1 MSKMYSTA
9 NLSDKELKEQGNR
22 LFDLHKYEDAASCY
36 TKAIMKNPGQALYY
50 TNRAL
55 CHLKLKRWES
65 VCKDCRWA
73 LDIDPCLMKG
83 HFFLG
88 LALLELEL
96 FDEAVKYLQ
105 RGKYNE
111 THFLS
116 SFSSVEQVFDIY
128 LSLKKNTAV
137 DLAKEQKLNYG
148 DDITSVLRLAKKR
161 RFQIREEQRI
171 TQDIELQTYLNQLI
185 VDDAKRNLAALQEQE
200 TTKDSDTETNSAEFA
215 RRKEEIEEKRDTC
228 ISRLNDLFAKVDE
241 RRRKREVPDYL
252 CGKISFEILQEPVIT
267 PSGIT
272 YERKDIEEHLQRVG
286 HFDPVTRVRLT
297 QDQLIP
303 NLAMK
308 EVVDTFLQENEWALH
323 Y

>member
-105 RGKYNE
+105 R
-111 THFLS
+111 
-116 SFSSVEQVFDIY
+116 
-128 LSLKKNTAV
+128 AV

-171 TQDIELQTYLNQLI
+171 SQDIELQTYLNRLI
-185 VDDAKRNLAALQEQE
+185 VDDAKRNLAVLQEQE
-200 TTKDSDTETNSAEFA
+200 TAKDSDVETSSAEFA

-228 ISRLNDLFAKVDE
+228 ISRLNDLFAKVDD
-241 RRRKREVPDYL
+241 RRRKRDVPDYL

>member
-1 MSKMYSTA
+1 MYSTA

-105 RGKYNE
+105 R
-111 THFLS
+111 
-116 SFSSVEQVFDIY
+116 
-128 LSLKKNTAV
+128 AV

-148 DDITSVLRLAKKR
+148 DDITSVLRQAKKR
-161 RFQIREEQRI
+161 RFQVREEQRI
-171 TQDIELQTYLNQLI
+171 SQDIELQTYLNQLI
-185 VDDAKRNLAALQEQE
+185 IDDAKRNLATLQEQE
-200 TTKDSDTETNSAEFA
+200 TSKDSNVETNSAEFA

-228 ISRLNDLFAKVDE
+228 ISRLNDLFAKIDE

-308 EVVDTFLQENEWALH
+308 EVVDTFLQDNEWALH